1 MKEKINL
8 ELLRDLKYDFDVLK
22 NLTIRKHKMLDE
34 IIFGLLNDLPN
45 EFCNIAY
52 LNKCDCCILISVAK
66 EEIKDDTNVKV
77 FHILLDEKLLKEYDA
92 KSYYEN
98 EYDPEK
104 WITINETELD

>member
-8 ELLRDLKYDFDVLK
+8 ELLSDLKYDFDVLR

-34 IIFGLLNDLPN
+34 KIFGLLNLPD
-45 EFCNIAY
+45 EFCRITY
-52 LNKCDCCILISVAK
+52 LNQCDCCILISVAK
-66 EEIKDDTNVKV
+66 EEIKDDTDVKV

>member
-8 ELLRDLKYDFDVLK
+8 ELLGELKYDFDSLR

-34 IIFGLLNDLPN
+34 KIFGLLNLPD
-45 EFCNIAY
+45 EFCSIVY
-52 LNKCDCCILISVAK
+52 LNQCGCCILISVAK
-66 EEIKDDTNVKV
+66 EEINDDTDIKV

-98 EYDPEK
+98 DNEPKK
-104 WITINETELD
+104 WITIKETRLD

>member
-8 ELLRDLKYDFDVLK
+8 ELLRDLKYDFDALR
-22 NLTIRKHKMLDE
+22 NLTIRKHNMLDE
-34 IIFGLLNDLPN
+34 KIFGLLNLSD
-45 EFCNIAY
+45 EFCRIAY
-52 LNKCDCCILISVAK
+52 LNQCDCCILISVAK
-66 EEIKDDTNVKV
+66 EEINDGTDLKV

-98 EYDPEK
+98 DDDSEK

>member
-8 ELLRDLKYDFDVLK
+8 ELLGELKYDFDSFR

-34 IIFGLLNDLPN
+34 KIFDLLNLPD
-45 EFCNIAY
+45 EFCSIVY
-52 LNKCDCCILISVAK
+52 LNQCGCCILISVAK
-66 EEIKDDTNVKV
+66 EEINDDTDIKV

-98 EYDPEK
+98 DNEPKK
-104 WITINETELD
+104 WITIKETRLD